1 MIRSRKYISPRVVKR
16 VIRVEEPQHRA
27 QWKVAYADFVT
38 AMMAFFLLLWILAA
52 TTPIQREEIA
62 DYFRP
67 SMGLG
72 DERGVGFKGGLK
84 ATEEGK
90 QEDSL
95 MQVGLVHGQVR
106 QGSAPDNWVN
116 QTGKEEKEADFAAN
130 IVKPID
136 FTDPEGNQ
144 HSLMEGVNQALR
156 NDPELRKHKQEI
168 LLQETPEGLKI
179 DIIDDIVN
187 PVFEHKKA
195 ELTPAGKK
203 ALSLIAKMLAMTPN
217 PIALYGHMESPV
229 RKKQKAGEGI
239 WELSINRA
247 NAVRRFLTSGLLD
260 EKRITHVVGMADKQL
275 LVPQKPS
282 SPRNR
287 RVTIMVANSLEI
299 REKKP
304 SVALA
309 PVEQGEKKKTIWET
323 FRCIGQPLKRIT
335 TLNKNPCMR
344 GTCRGFNRAGNAIR
358 IS

>member
-16 VIRVEEPQHRA
+16 VVRIEEYKHRA

-52 TTPIQREEIA
+52 TTPRQREEIA

-72 DERGVGFKGGLK
+72 DEMGVGFKGGLK
-84 ATEEGK
+84 AMEEGN
-90 QEDSL
+90 QEDNL

-116 QTGKEEKEADFAAN
+116 QTGKEEKEAEFAAN

-144 HSLMEGVNQALR
+144 RSLMEGVNQALR

-179 DIIDDIVN
+179 DIIDDTGRR
-187 PVFEHKKA
+187 VFEESKSV
-195 ELTPAGKK
+195 LTPMGEKT
-203 ALSLIAKMLAMTPN
+203 LTLIAKMLAMTPN
-217 PIALYGHMESPV
+217 PIALYGHMES
-229 RKKQKAGEGI
+229 RSGKKSGHKGSEI
-239 WELSINRA
+239 WELSIDRA
-247 NAVRRFLTSGLLD
+247 NAVRRFLTNGLLD

-304 SVALA
+304 AEVVA
-309 PVEQGEKKKTIWET
+309 PVEQGEQKKTIWET
-323 FRCIGQPLKRIT
+323 FRCFGQPSSSCLR
-335 TLNKNPCMR
+335 
-344 GTCRGFNRAGNAIR
+344 
-358 IS
+358 